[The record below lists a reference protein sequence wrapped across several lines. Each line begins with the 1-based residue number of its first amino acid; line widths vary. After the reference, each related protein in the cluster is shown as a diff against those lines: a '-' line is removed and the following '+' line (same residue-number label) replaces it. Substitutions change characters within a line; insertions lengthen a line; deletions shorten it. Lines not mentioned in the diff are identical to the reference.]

1 MIDLSEWSKYA
12 VRPGFATYGCV
23 AFFDSDTN
31 PCGIWSCEQNRIVM
45 ETEGANYH
53 HVSAVFKSTLQAKLT
68 IKDHLIMTHWT
79 IANGLLLA
87 SERWLSA
94 KHPIRVL
101 SKPHVYNTA
110 SINAMSAT
118 YLAPYMGIAGRNFA
132 FTEEGWSQLV
142 AEQRDSF
149 VFESFEEHFAASGL
163 PDSMKLSLPMYE
175 DCIPYWNIVRTYV
188 SQFIDIFYPTEV
200 DIAHDSELHDYWNDF
215 STQINGRSY
224 GLQTLNK
231 HNLINQ
237 LTHSIFWVTVGHE
250 LMGNIS
256 MYLYSPYALVGKI
269 RKGRDQSD
277 IQTFFQGVALITLTT
292 AALPMLMDDWS
303 VLYNEHT
310 VNNAT
315 PEKLKQVL
323 NNLNSFQTS
332 LQRLSEEIDSRN
344 MFRIIP
350 FESANPKYLESS
362 VSV

>member
-1 MIDLSEWSKYA
+1 
-12 VRPGFATYGCV
+12 
-23 AFFDSDTN
+23 
-31 PCGIWSCEQNRIVM
+31 
-45 ETEGANYH
+45 
-53 HVSAVFKSTLQAKLT
+53 
-68 IKDHLIMTHWT
+68 
-79 IANGLLLA
+79 
-87 SERWLSA
+87 
-94 KHPIRVL
+94 
-101 SKPHVYNTA
+101 
-110 SINAMSAT
+110 
-118 YLAPYMGIAGRNFA
+118 
-132 FTEEGWSQLV
+132 
-142 AEQRDSF
+142 

-188 SQFIDIFYPTEV
+188 SQFIDIFYPTDE

-224 GLQTLNK
+224 GLQILNK
-231 HNLINQ
+231 HNLTNQ

-315 PEKLKQVL
+315 PEKLKHVL